1 MDYKARFAR
10 FMETCADIL
19 DWVIDLLELLDI
31 LD

>member
-10 FMETCADIL
+10 FMEKCADTL

-31 LD
+31 FD